1 MLTLV
6 SCPTCHHKFTIP
18 EGAMG
23 QRHTCPNCQSLF
35 VAGKSVAESDGR
47 IKNKPSMLS
56 AGVDA
61 GSARG
66 APLDKTM
73 LGEMDPPIKYNC
85 PRCKKPLEAPASEA
99 GTKKPCPSCGGRLQV
114 PAAAPRSAVVDP
126 LNKTLLASAEGA
138 APPAALTPYSPAA
151 PAAPVAT
158 VAPATATAAPARSRG
173 WKPYAIGGAAAAVV
187 ALAVLFLMGKH
198 AANVEQEKFL
208 ANRLAELDNLKKE
221 IEQKSALLEQQR
233 QYEAES
239 RKQWQTLIEKQE
251 QRQRDLDKERDRAL
265 AELNDQSAKAK
276 AKAEADRKQRELDDE
291 KKAAAD
297 QRAKAEQDLKNQI
310 EALRRQVDNA
320 NKQTTIIQAQP
331 PPVYPW
337 YHYGRP
343 YPWW

>member
-47 IKNKPSMLS
+47 VPNKPSMLS
-56 AGVDA
+56 AGLA
-61 GSARG
+61 GGNARG
-66 APLDKTM
+66 VPMDKTM
-73 LGEMDPPIKYNC
+73 LGETDLPIKYNC
-85 PRCKKPLEAPASEA
+85 PRCKKPLESPTSEA

-114 PAAAPRSAVVDP
+114 PAAPPRSAVVDP
-126 LNKTLLASAEGA
+126 LNKTLLASDESAGQ
-138 APPAALTPYSPAA
+138 PSPLTPYSPA
-151 PAAPVAT
+151 PAAPVPSA
-158 VAPATATAAPARSRG
+158 APVATATAAPVKSRG
-173 WKPYAIGGAAAAVV
+173 WKPYAIGSAAAVV
-187 ALAVLFLMGKH
+187 LVLAVLFLMGKH
-198 AANVEQEKFL
+198 AANVEQEKYL
-208 ANRLAELDNLKKE
+208 ANQKAELENLKRE

-233 QYEAES
+233 QYEADS

-251 QRQRDLDKERDRAL
+251 QRQRELDRERERAL
-265 AELNDQSAKAK
+265 AELNDQNAKAK
-276 AKAEADRKQRELDDE
+276 AKAEADRKQRELDEE
-291 KKAAAD
+291 KKAAAE

-310 EALRRQVDNA
+310 DALRKQVDNA
-320 NKQTTIIQAQP
+320 KQQTTIIQQP

-337 YHYGRP
+337 WHYGRP

>member
-47 IKNKPSMLS
+47 IKDKPSMLS
-56 AGVDA
+56 AGLDG

-66 APLDKTM
+66 APIDKTM
-73 LGEMDPPIKYNC
+73 LGEVDPPIKYNC

-99 GTKKPCPSCGGRLQV
+99 GTKKPCPACGGRLQV
-114 PAAAPRSAVVDP
+114 PAAPPRSAVVDP
-126 LNKTLLASAEGA
+126 LNKTLLASDESARQPSA
-138 APPAALTPYSPAA
+138 TPYAPAPSAA
-151 PAAPVAT
+151 PAAP
-158 VAPATATAAPARSRG
+158 PPAAPARSRG

-208 ANRLAELDNLKKE
+208 AKQTAELENLKRE

-239 RKQWQTLIEKQE
+239 RKQWQALIEKQE
-251 QRQRDLDKERDRAL
+251 ARQRQLDMERDKAL
-265 AELNDQSAKAK
+265 AELNDQAAKAK

-297 QRAKAEQDLKNQI
+297 ARAKAEQDLKNQI

-320 NKQTTIIQAQP
+320 NQKQTTIQLQP

-337 YHYGRP
+337 WHYGRP